1 AGLQACL
8 LRLRSSFP
16 VLLFWGSGGNRGL
29 PAPPKDARMTIDE
42 RLEALTQTVEPMA
55 AMQRDNGTR
64 RDGSAAAIAPSE
76 QRAAE
81 RSRDMQ
87 TEILRGIEAFAR
99 GNFSRMHR
107 IEASDTDTNTR
118 IGALEERVL
127 YLEPR
132 RPPQYLQRQG
142 APPARRPP
150 DLFPSIAILGSGGN

>member
-1 AGLQACL
+1 
-8 LRLRSSFP
+8 
-16 VLLFWGSGGNRGL
+16 
-29 PAPPKDARMTIDE
+29 MTIDE
-42 RLEALTQTVEPMA
+42 RLEALTQSVEPMA

-64 RDGSAAAIAPSE
+64 LDEIRAAQVATTAEIGAAE

-107 IEASDTDTNTR
+107 IETSDTDTNAR

-127 YLEPR
+127 YLETR
-132 RPPQYLQRQG
+132 RPPQ
-142 APPARRPP
+142 
-150 DLFPSIAILGSGGN
+150 